1 MEKQL
6 EMYFAIL
13 RNFSRIFL
21 QGIIDNG
28 KSIKADLKLSQI
40 KAIAAFHDKDCF
52 SMKELAN
59 NIGVKQ
65 SNMTMMVHNLIK
77 DEIVERKIDDSD
89 FRKILVCLTPKGK
102 KIRDKFLNQR
112 RKATRDIFANMSAQ
126 DKDAMLNS
134 LDKVCH
140 LLEAS
145 MKGSLKSG

>member
-1 MEKQL
+1 
-6 EMYFAIL
+6 MYFAIL
-13 RNFSRIFL
+13 RNFSRLFL

-77 DEIVERKIDDSD
+77 DGIVKRNTVKSD
-89 FRKILVCLTPKGK
+89 FRKVMVCLTPKGK

-112 RKATRDIFANMSAQ
+112 RSVTRTMFANLSAQ
-126 DKDAMLNS
+126 DKDEMLNS

-145 MKGSLKSG
+145 MKGSVKS